1 MQYIF
6 KMKKTL
12 KFIGAVIAMVTG
24 WLFPDAGYA
33 QSGEAGSFYNLRF
46 TSIDGR
52 AVSMS
57 EFKGQ
62 YVLCVNVAS
71 RCGYTPQYK
80 ELQELATRYKGNLVV
95 IGFPC
100 DQFLG
105 QEPGSNEEIAD
116 FCSATYGVT
125 FPLSEKIDVKGDNQH
140 PIYAWLCN
148 RAQNSISDAR
158 ISWNFNKFLIGP
170 DGTWLGHFES
180 KVSPM
185 GKEILEHID

>member
-1 MQYIF
+1 MGMNKLSNI
-6 KMKKTL
+6 
-12 KFIGAVIAMVTG
+12 IRASVAIVAA
-24 WLFPDAGYA
+24 WLFPNAGYA
-33 QSGEAGSFYNLRF
+33 QGGEPRSFYELSY
-46 TSIDGR
+46 TSISGQT
-52 AVSMS
+52 MS
-57 EFKGQ
+57 LADLRGK

-71 RCGYTPQYK
+71 KCGYTPQYA
-80 ELQELATRYKGNLVV
+80 ELEQLAKKYSDKLVV

-100 DQFLG
+100 NQFLG

-148 RAQNSISDAR
+148 RAQNGVSDAR

-180 KVSPM
+180 KVSPL
-185 GKEILEHID
+185 GEEILEHID